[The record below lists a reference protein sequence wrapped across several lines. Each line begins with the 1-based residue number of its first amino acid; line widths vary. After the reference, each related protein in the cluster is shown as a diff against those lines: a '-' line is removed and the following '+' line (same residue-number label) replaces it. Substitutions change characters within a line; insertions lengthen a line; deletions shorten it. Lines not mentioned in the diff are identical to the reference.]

1 MHNANQTL
9 NKKQWDKKGMR
20 RTENTKQNGKHK
32 SNSPI
37 SRNSE
42 CKWTKQL
49 NKNTEYV
56 GLYTKT
62 NKQTRFEYMLSTG
75 DSFKDK
81 KIESQKM
88 EKYHANVGHKTAE
101 ITI

>member
-37 SRNSE
+37 SRNSK

-62 NKQTRFEYMLSTG
+62 NKQDLNICSLQETHS
-75 DSFKDK
+75 KIK

-101 ITI
+101 IAI